1 MKSQSQLNFIN
12 FVVPKFMFEKKNV
25 ESDNFEILP
34 KAVISRKN
42 NQFHINVDVEI
53 TNLNNSL
60 VLKMVCVGIF
70 KYNTDDENL
79 LLSFMSLNG
88 PAIVFPYIRSFISS
102 MSSLSG
108 FETITLPTLNLSGY
122 REQLIKD
129 LIDLDDFELLCI
141 KE

>member
-79 LLSFMSLNG
+79 LLFVSNQIAMAIERKRSEQEILALNSELEMRV
-88 PAIVFPYIRSFISS
+88 IERTHQ
-102 MSSLSG
+102 LE
-108 FETITLPTLNLSGY
+108 ETL
-122 REQLIKD
+122 E
-129 LIDLDDFELLCI
+129 ELRYE
-141 KE
+141 KTPV

>member
-25 ESDNFEILP
+25 VSANFEILP

-108 FETITLPTLNLSGY
+108 FETIILPTFNLSGY
-122 REQLIKD
+122 REQFIKD
-129 LIDLDDFELLCI
+129 LIDLDDLKDE
-141 KE
+141 

>member
-129 LIDLDDFELLCI
+129 LID
-141 KE
+141 

>member
-108 FETITLPTLNLSGY
+108 FETIILPTLNLSGY

-129 LIDLDDFELLCI
+129 LIDLDDLKDE
-141 KE
+141 

>member
-53 TNLNNSL
+53 TNLKNSL

-129 LIDLDDFELLCI
+129 LIDLDDLKDE
-141 KE
+141 

>member
-70 KYNTDDENL
+70 KYNSDDENL

-129 LIDLDDFELLCI
+129 LIDLDDLKDE
-141 KE
+141 

>member
-25 ESDNFEILP
+25 ESDNFAILP
-34 KAVISRKN
+34 KEVISRKN

-129 LIDLDDFELLCI
+129 LIDLDDLKDE
-141 KE
+141 

>member
-108 FETITLPTLNLSGY
+108 FETITLPT
-122 REQLIKD
+122 
-129 LIDLDDFELLCI
+129 
-141 KE
+141 

>member
-129 LIDLDDFELLCI
+129 LIVRILQHL
-141 KE
+141 

>member
-122 REQLIKD
+122 RDQLIKD
-129 LIDLDDFELLCI
+129 LIDLDDLKDE
-141 KE
+141 

>member
-129 LIDLDDFELLCI
+129 LIDLDDLKDE
-141 KE
+141 

>member
-108 FETITLPTLNLSGY
+108 FETITLPTLNMSGY

-129 LIDLDDFELLCI
+129 LIDLDDLKDE
-141 KE
+141 

>member
-129 LIDLDDFELLCI
+129 LIDLDGLKDE
-141 KE
+141 

>member
-60 VLKMVCVGIF
+60 VLTMVCVGMF

-129 LIDLDDFELLCI
+129 LIDLDDLKDE
-141 KE
+141 

>member
-1 MKSQSQLNFIN
+1 MKSQYQLNFIN

-129 LIDLDDFELLCI
+129 LIDLDDLKDE
-141 KE
+141 

>member
-25 ESDNFEILP
+25 EHDNFEILP

-53 TNLNNSL
+53 ANLRNNL

-70 KYNTDDENL
+70 KYKTDDESL

-129 LIDLDDFELLCI
+129 LIDLDEL
-141 KE
+141 KDE

>member
-70 KYNTDDENL
+70 KYNADDENL

-129 LIDLDDFELLCI
+129 LIDLDDLKDE
-141 KE
+141 

>member
-12 FVVPKFMFEKKNV
+12 FVVPKFMFEEKNV

-129 LIDLDDFELLCI
+129 LIDLDDLKDE
-141 KE
+141 

>member
-129 LIDLDDFELLCI
+129 LIDLDEL
-141 KE
+141 KDE

>member
-129 LIDLDDFELLCI
+129 LIDLL
-141 KE
+141 